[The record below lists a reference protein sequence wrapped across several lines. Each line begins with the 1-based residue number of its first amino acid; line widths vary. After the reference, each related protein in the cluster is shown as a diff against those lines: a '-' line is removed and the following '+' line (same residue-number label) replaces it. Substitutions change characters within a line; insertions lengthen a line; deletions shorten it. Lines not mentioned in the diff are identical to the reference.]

1 MSYGAAPTPEYV
13 MELEGR
19 LNPSLSLP
27 EVLQFVSMGPLKH
40 TGKGGY
46 FAAGPPLP
54 DGREPRQAT
63 ADHIVQVLV
72 DAGLASD
79 NFAAQPEV

>member
-1 MSYGAAPTPEYV
+1 MP
-13 MELEGR
+13 
-19 LNPSLSLP
+19 
-27 EVLQFVSMGPLKH
+27 PL
-40 TGKGGY
+40 
-46 FAAGPPLP
+46 LP
-54 DGREPRQAT
+54 DGGEPPQAP